1 MVGICHGG
9 NKPLGHD
16 DGGNDDHGGGD
27 NGDIDSAD
35 DGDYGRCQ
43 VMMLLFKLVMMIYT

>member
-1 MVGICHGG
+1 MLGNHGG
-9 NKPLGHD
+9 NG
-16 DGGNDDHGGGD
+16 DHGGGD
-27 NGDIDSAD
+27 NGDIESAD